1 MSASSWT
8 RSSPRSERQPP
19 RRRRSSPARAPGPP
33 FDNGLMNQLIRPR
46 QGRLI
51 AGVCAAVADRF
62 GWDRTLV
69 RVLTVAAVIFAG
81 LSLWIYILLWII
93 IPSDG

>member
-1 MSASSWT
+1 M
-8 RSSPRSERQPP
+8 
-19 RRRRSSPARAPGPP
+19 
-33 FDNGLMNQLIRPR
+33 
-46 QGRLI
+46 I

>member
-1 MSASSWT
+1 
-8 RSSPRSERQPP
+8 
-19 RRRRSSPARAPGPP
+19 
-33 FDNGLMNQLIRPR
+33 MNQLIRPR
-46 QGRLI
+46 QGRVI

>member
-1 MSASSWT
+1 M
-8 RSSPRSERQPP
+8 
-19 RRRRSSPARAPGPP
+19 
-33 FDNGLMNQLIRPR
+33 
-46 QGRLI
+46 I

-81 LSLWIYILLWII
+81 LSRWIYILLWII

>member
-1 MSASSWT
+1 
-8 RSSPRSERQPP
+8 
-19 RRRRSSPARAPGPP
+19 
-33 FDNGLMNQLIRPR
+33 MNQLIRPR